1 MYLKCLKTP
10 IDLVAFIN
18 EISHRSDRS
27 ETLPPNSSTTQI
39 PTSVVHDLTGVLKIP
54 SQYLRFFLEI
64 YDPVPGLTYYKN

>member
-18 EISHRSDRS
+18 EISHRGDRS

-39 PTSVVHDLTGVLKIP
+39 PTSVVHDLTGVLKIL
-54 SQYLRFFLEI
+54 SQHLRFFLEI